1 MASALLGFG
10 EVGAA
15 HHILRLAMPPGAQ
28 QIDWLGHAGFRI
40 KTRAGTVYIDPYR
53 TTGSGDADVILITH
67 DHFDHFSREDV
78 LRLAGKRT
86 TLIGPATV
94 TEQLKGKTITISPG
108 DAVEVDE
115 LEITAI
121 PAYNTNKLDSEGR
134 PFHSR
139 DAGWVGYLL
148 RDGARRIYHS
158 GDTDV
163 IPEMDQ
169 ASGVDVALLP
179 VSGTY
184 VMTAVE
190 AAEAARRIDPQVAVP
205 MHWGTVIGSEE
216 DARAFASAARSNP
229 NIQVVILERT
239 G

>member
-1 MASALLGFG
+1 MQAESLDGI
-10 EVGAA
+10 E
-15 HHILRLAMPPGAQ
+15 
-28 QIDWLGHAGFRI
+28 WLGHAGFRI
-40 KTRAGTVYIDPYR
+40 KTRAGIVYVDPYR
-53 TTGSGDADVILITH
+53 TSGAPPADVILITH

-78 LRLAGKRT
+78 VRLAGERT
-86 TLIGPATV
+86 TLIAPATV
-94 TEQLKGKTITISPG
+94 TERLTGSTVSIAPG
-108 DAVEVDE
+108 ESIEVKE

-134 PFHSR
+134 PFHPR
-139 DAGWVGYLL
+139 EAGWVGYLL

-163 IPEMDQ
+163 IPEMDE

-190 AAEAARRIDPQVAVP
+190 AAEAARRIDPVVAVP
-205 MHWGTVIGSEE
+205 MHWGTVIGSETDAKTFAKE
-216 DARAFASAARSNP
+216 ARAKANVEV
-229 NIQVVILERT
+229 QILEPT

>member
-1 MASALLGFG
+1 
-10 EVGAA
+10 VGG
-15 HHILRLAMPPGAQ
+15 RLEK
-28 QIDWLGHAGFRI
+28 IEWLGHAGFRI
-40 KTRAGTVYIDPYR
+40 GTRAGVVYIDPYR
-53 TTGSGDADVILITH
+53 TSGGPPADVILITH
-67 DHFDHFSREDV
+67 DHFDHFSREEIV
-78 LRLAGKRT
+78 RLAGRRT
-86 TLIGPATV
+86 TLVGPPTV
-94 TEQLKGKTITISPG
+94 TEQLKGNTVTVSPG
-108 DAVEVDE
+108 DSLEVAE

-139 DAGWVGYLL
+139 EAGGVGYLL

-163 IPEMDQ
+163 IPEMDEA
-169 ASGVDVALLP
+169 ASVDVALLP

-190 AAEAARRIDPQVAVP
+190 AAEAARRIEPAVAVP
-205 MHWGTVIGSEE
+205 MHWGMVIGSEE
-216 DARAFASAARSNP
+216 DAQTFASEARTKAN
-229 NIQVVILERT
+229 VEVEILERA